1 MKAMIFAAGLGTR
14 LKPLTD
20 SMPKALVPVA
30 GKPLIQH
37 VIEKL
42 TAAGYDDFVVNI
54 HHFADMLENWLLDY
68 RKNHTDISITC
79 SDERAQLLETGGG
92 IAHAA
97 KLLKENNPEGYF
109 LIHNVDI
116 LSNIDLKLL
125 RDSGKGKIEPN
136 GAKLVVSERETER
149 YLIFD
154 ENMRLVGWTNV
165 KTGEVRTPFPAV
177 REAFD
182 PTYTAPVDSAN
193 RIISPFFRPFGSGP
207 YFLYAF
213 SGIHV
218 MGTGLLGHMNKWPEK
233 FGIID
238 FYLSICNRCPI
249 YGYIQPD
256 LRLMDVGK
264 IDTLDK
270 AEEFINNP

>member
-54 HHFADMLENWLLDY
+54 HHFADMLENWLMDY
-68 RKNHTDISITC
+68 QKQHADIRITC
-79 SDERAQLLETGGG
+79 SSEREQLLETGGG

-97 KLLKENNPEGYF
+97 PLLKENNPQKQF

-116 LSNIDLKLL
+116 LSNIDLQQMRNSTESKVE
-125 RDSGKGKIEPN
+125 RN
-136 GAKLVVSERETER
+136 GARLVVSERETER

-165 KTGEVRTPFPAV
+165 KTGEVKTPFPAV

-213 SGIHV
+213 SGIHE
-218 MGTGLLGHMNKWPEK
+218 MSTGLLDMMDKWPQK
-233 FGIID
+233 FSIIE
-238 FYLSICNRCPI
+238 FYLSICNWCPI
-249 YGYIQPD
+249 YGYVQPD
-256 LRLMDVGK
+256 LKLMDVGK
-264 IDTLDK
+264 IDSLDK
-270 AEEFINNP
+270 AEEFVNI

>member
-42 TAAGYDDFVVNI
+42 SAAGYDDFVVNI
-54 HHFADMLENWLLDY
+54 HHFADMLENWLMNY
-68 RKNHTDISITC
+68 QKEHTGIRITC
-79 SDERAQLLETGGG
+79 SDEREQLLETGGG
-92 IAHAA
+92 IKHASA
-97 KLLKENNPEGYF
+97 LLKENNPEGHF

-116 LSNIDLKLL
+116 LSNIDLKSLG
-125 RDSGKGKIEPN
+125 DSSERKMEPN
-136 GAKLVVSERETER
+136 GARLVVSERETER
-149 YLIFD
+149 YLVFD

-207 YFLYAF
+207 YYLYAF
-213 SGIHV
+213 SGIHE
-218 MGTGLLGHMNKWPEK
+218 MSTGLLGLMGKWPEK
-233 FGIID
+233 FSIID
-238 FYLSICNRCPI
+238 FYLSICDRCPV
-249 YGYIQPD
+249 YGYVQPD

-264 IDTLDK
+264 IDSLDK
-270 AEEFINNP
+270 AEEFINP

>member
-92 IAHAA
+92 IARAA
-97 KLLKENNPEGYF
+97 KLLKDNNPEGYF

-213 SGIHV
+213 SGIHE
-218 MGTGLLGHMNKWPEK
+218 MSTGLLGLMDKWPEK

-238 FYLSICNRCPI
+238 FYLSICNRYPI